1 MNRLILLLSLSLLLT
16 PMHHSQVIE
25 TNAGDD
31 ALALRKL
38 RLLSDVQS
46 LEVEARSLVK
56 PLANAL
62 AKAEIA
68 DAAWTL
74 DQAWAKK
81 LLREAYEL
89 TFPDEEERIKL
100 RANPVGTRPTPL
112 IGIERAQNE
121 VRGRVLQVAS
131 QDKAFTDQL
140 VQLGAQQ
147 LGKYEEHFSN
157 ASRASKAFEAGDKE
171 AAGKYIQQSIEA
183 DPTQI
188 TAGFVI
194 LDIATRDRAL
204 ADKLILAYIERLRTV
219 PLSRANGSLMRVRS
233 ILYDFIHPPAYLDP
247 KTPPPGAAVMK
258 AYAYY
263 VIEDLNNVR
272 RSEPDGLQRHRLFLL
287 TAWLPLQQYAPELTG
302 AFLELENLSRRPGED
317 ASLPTRKEADE
328 ARKKDYEK
336 RLKDAYDNDQPDELM
351 IRSAIGKGD
360 FDNARK
366 LIGKLES
373 KTQKAELTEM
383 VNVQE
388 AITLAQ
394 KGKIVE
400 SSILAQR
407 LTKAHSI
414 LQVYPTI
421 VGKCVKS
428 KDETCATTLIY
439 EAVNQLK
446 RADTTPPMP
455 PAGIPAS
462 AIPTNSELDPVLLSL
477 DKLAKAIE
485 PLNVELALSVLDEVV
500 AAANRSNLDTGR
512 GRVGFDSN
520 LFHLLA
526 VKDESRTHQAAAN
539 LQKPLQKIVA
549 VAAIYKWK
557 AHELTKQ
564 MEAEKRKKQG
574 KTETKV
580 AVN

>member
-1 MNRLILLLSLSLLLT
+1 MNRLILLLSLLLLT
-16 PMHHSQVIE
+16 SIHHGQVIE
-25 TNAGDD
+25 TNADDD
-31 ALALRKL
+31 ASALRKL
-38 RLLSDVQS
+38 QLLSDVQS
-46 LEVEARSLVK
+46 LEVEARSLAK

-74 DQAWAKK
+74 DQSWSKK

-89 TFPDEEERIKL
+89 TFPEEEERIKL
-100 RANPVGTRPTPL
+100 RDQPVGTAPRPL
-112 IGIERAQNE
+112 MGIERSQND
-121 VRGRVLQVAS
+121 VRRRVLQVAS
-131 QDKAFTDQL
+131 QDKAFADQL
-140 VQLGAQQ
+140 AQLGAQQ
-147 LGKYEEHFSN
+147 LGKYEEHFRN
-157 ASRASKAFEAGDKE
+157 ASRASKAFEEGDKE

-183 DPTQI
+183 EPTQL
-188 TAGFVI
+188 TAGLVI

-204 ADKLILAYIERLRTV
+204 ADKLILAYLERIRTV
-219 PLSRANGSLMRVRS
+219 PLSRANSSLMRVRS
-233 ILYDFIHPPAYLDP
+233 ILFDFIHPPAYLDP

-263 VIEDLNNVR
+263 VIEDLNNIR

-287 TAWLPLQQYAPELTG
+287 TAWLPIQQYAPELTG

-317 ASLPTRKEADE
+317 TSLPTRKGAEE

-336 RLKDAYDNDQPDELM
+336 RIKDAFDSDQPDELM
-351 IRSAIGKGD
+351 IRSAISKGD

-373 KTQKAELTEM
+373 ESQKAELTEM
-383 VNVQE
+383 VNMRE
-388 AITLAQ
+388 AIMLTQ

-400 SSILAQR
+400 AGILAQR

-414 LQVYPTI
+414 LQVYPAI

-428 KDETCATTLIY
+428 KDDTCATTFIY

-446 RADTTPPMP
+446 RADTTPPTP

-462 AIPTNSELDPVLLSL
+462 VVPTGSELDPVLLGL
-477 DKLAKAIE
+477 GKLAKAVE

-500 AAANRSNLDTGR
+500 AAANRSNLDTGQ
-512 GRVGFDSN
+512 GRVGFDGS
-520 LFHLLA
+520 LFQSLA
-526 VKDESRTHQAAAN
+526 AKDESRTHQSAAN

-557 AHELTKQ
+557 ASELAKQ
-564 MEAEKRKKQG
+564 TEAKERRNG
-574 KTETKV
+574 TKV
-580 AVN
+580 VAN